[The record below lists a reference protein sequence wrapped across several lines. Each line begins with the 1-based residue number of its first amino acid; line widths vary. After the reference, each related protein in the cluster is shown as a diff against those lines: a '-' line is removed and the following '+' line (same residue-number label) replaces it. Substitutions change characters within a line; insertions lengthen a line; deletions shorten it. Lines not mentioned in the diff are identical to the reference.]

1 MAAAAARANRTHKR
15 AMGLQFAGDADAARD
30 AAFLERV
37 KAALGLR
44 PGSQLELQSATQD
57 KQGKRT
63 IEYTVTQPV
72 TIQGKEFGAADGVV
86 VDERMIASLRFDA
99 RGALVSS
106 KLSPIDARHLQLV
119 KDQIRKLAQVDEIYL
134 AQPNQKID
142 TDALRAQRKPWYV
155 EVDAQGRKRLKR
167 AYIA

>member
-1 MAAAAARANRTHKR
+1 MAVDLR
-15 AMGLQFAGDADAARD
+15 FAGDINAARD
-30 AAFLERV
+30 AEFVERV

-44 PGSQLELQSATQD
+44 PGAQLELQSATQD
-57 KQGKRT
+57 KQGKHT
-63 IEYTVTQPV
+63 IEYVVTQPI

-99 RGALVSS
+99 RGMLVSS
-106 KLSPIDARHLQLV
+106 QVSPIDARHLQSV
-119 KDQIRKLAQVDEIYL
+119 KDQIRKLVQADEIYL
-134 AQPNQKID
+134 AQPNEKID